1 MVTKTYQAWPDNRLW
16 SFQVTRILGLIDFG
30 GSDFTEIHEVVQRIT
45 PNDDESWNQEWYRMG
60 KLVESWAKEAE
71 DKGNWLSARNGYQRA
86 CNYYRLAQFFLSG
99 KDPRRVATL
108 KKMHEIFEK
117 AAKYFSNPIEKVYVD
132 YEGHKLQGYFIP
144 AVDKKKD
151 KAPTM
156 IYVNGADSLSPE
168 VYFTAGIAMSEFGYN
183 FLVYDAP
190 GVGLTLYEKGLPTR
204 YDSEK
209 FVGAAVDYVLTRD
222 DVDPDKIILI
232 GESFAGYLV
241 PRAVAYEKRIAA
253 AAVWSPVYEFDP
265 EAVVT
270 TGAFKEHIKT
280 LFGIKNEEELKK
292 VKEKY
297 TLKGVMEKVT
307 CPIFLL
313 QGAEDWLIP
322 CCVNAALKAGNEAS
336 SKVKEVRIVERDE
349 GLGGVAHCQKD
360 NLHVAHHVTI
370 NWLIENGLGV

>member
-1 MVTKTYQAWPDNRLW
+1 
-16 SFQVTRILGLIDFG
+16 LGLIDFG
-30 GSDFTEIHEVVQRIT
+30 GSDFTEIQEVIQRIT
-45 PNDDESWNQEWYRMG
+45 PNDDESWHQEWYRMG
-60 KLVESWAKEAE
+60 QLVESWAKEAE
-71 DKGNWLSARNGYQRA
+71 DKGNWISARNGYQRA
-86 CNYYRLAQFFLSG
+86 CNYYRLAQFFLLG

-108 KKMHEIFEK
+108 KKMHEVFER
-117 AAKYFSNPIEKVYVD
+117 AAKYFDNPIEKVYVK
-132 YEGHKLQGYFIP
+132 YEGHNLQGYFIP
-144 AVDKKKD
+144 AVRKKKD
-151 KAPTM
+151 KVPTM

-168 VYFTAGIAMSEFGYN
+168 VYFTAGITMSQYGYN

-190 GVGLTLYEKGLPTR
+190 GVGLTLYEKGIPTR

-209 FVGAAVDYVLTRD
+209 FVGAAVDYVLSRD
-222 DVDPDKIILI
+222 DVDPEKIILI

-253 AAVWSPVYEFDP
+253 AVVWSPVYTFDP
-265 EAVVT
+265 EAVAT

-280 LFGIKNEEELKK
+280 LFGVKNDEELKK
-292 VKEKY
+292 IKDIY

-322 CCVNAALKAGNEAS
+322 CCVNAALRAGNEAS
-336 SKVKEVRIVERDE
+336 SKIKEVRIVERDE